1 MSKLIDSIKKYWYW
15 YLVGILF
22 LMQSGVFLIFN
33 DECYLQ
39 IHDNLDLFMAHYE
52 MLKVNGL
59 WFAHDV
65 NAPML
70 HGVTR
75 DLFGSEFNLY
85 NMLYIIFPG
94 VWAYIIG
101 YALKIAI
108 GMFSFVLLAKDI
120 IINNKEVSDDA
131 KAMEKYNFYK
141 PLIIVIGAAF
151 GLIPVFPTYG
161 IAFTSV
167 PLIVY
172 FLRRLYVLDAQKA
185 KLNKK
190 LPFYAAVFLYPLLSY
205 FSYHGF
211 FILCYMVCAVIILW
225 IKDKKIPKTTLV
237 SVLVLSV
244 GYMLFE
250 YRLFGAML
258 FDDTVTIRTTMN
270 HGNLTF
276 GEALKTAFT
285 EFVTAS
291 FHSQD
296 SHTYIVFPVVIAA
309 LIIINFMHIKRHE
322 AKKILTD
329 PINLVTLWIIFNVII
344 FGFYEFEPFRH
355 LIETIV
361 PKLTGFE
368 FARTA
373 YFNTFLWYA
382 LLLMVCMRMYD
393 LYKDSHDMNEENAG
407 TEDVSA
413 NGIKALR
420 VQKWEKAPVIA
431 ANIIVTLAILIVMF
445 APQVYNDFYYTCY
458 NEAYKV
464 IKHKE
469 TSTVNYREFYSKDL
483 FTDIKNDL
491 GYNGEWSVAYGLHP
505 AVLEYNGIATLD
517 GYLGMYP
524 QEYKEKWGRIIA
536 PALEGSPSLKDYFD
550 GWGARVTVYSGND
563 ENTYAPLRVM
573 TLSDN
578 SLTVDMDELTGLDCK
593 YIFSRIKFDN
603 DSETGIKLIKEYE
616 GAGHNSPYT
625 IYVYETP

>member
-1 MSKLIDSIKKYWYW
+1 MKKVINHIIKNWFW
-15 YLVGILF
+15 YLVGGLF
-22 LMQSGVFLIFN
+22 FLQALVFLIFN
-33 DECYLQ
+33 ENSYLQ
-39 IHDNLDLFMAHYE
+39 IHDNLDLFMAHYQ
-52 MLKVNGL
+52 MLKINGL
-59 WFAHDV
+59 WFKHGV

-75 DLFGSEFNLY
+75 DLFGSELNLY
-85 NMLYIIFPG
+85 NLLYIIFPG

-101 YALKIAI
+101 YGLKIAI
-108 GMFSFVLLAKDI
+108 GTFSFILLSKDVLKDKY
-120 IINNKEVSDDA
+120 INYRPIV
-131 KAMEKYNFYK
+131 
-141 PLIIVIGAAF
+141 IVIGAAF

-167 PLIVY
+167 PLIVF
-172 FLRRLYVLDAQKA
+172 FLRRLYHLDAESNGGKA
-185 KLNKK
+185 TKGDFKDGLKKK
-190 LPFYAAVFLYPLLSY
+190 LPYYIGVFLYPLLSY

-211 FILCYMVCAVIILW
+211 FILCYMVCAIIILW
-225 IKDKKIPKTTLV
+225 IKDKKIPKTTLI
-237 SVLVLSV
+237 SIPVLSL

-270 HGNLTF
+270 HGDISF
-276 GEALKTAFT
+276 GEAIRTAFN

-296 SHTYIVFPVVIAA
+296 SHTYIVLPVVI
-309 LIIINFMHIKRHE
+309 IGIVVINFLYIKNHE
-322 AKKILTD
+322 SKKILKD
-329 PINLVTLWIIFNVII
+329 PVNLILLWMIFNVLI
-344 FGFYEFEPFRH
+344 FGLYEFAPFRG

-382 LLLMVCMRMYD
+382 ELLLICIRLYD
-393 LYKDSHDMNEENAG
+393 LKGKNKLFGYA
-407 TEDVSA
+407 A
-413 NGIKALR
+413 NG
-420 VQKWEKAPVIA
+420 
-431 ANIIVTLAILIVMF
+431 IVTLAILVVMF
-445 APQVYNDFYYTCY
+445 VPQVYNDFYYTVY

-469 TSTVNYREFYSKDL
+469 TSTVNYREFYSQDL
-483 FTDIKNDL
+483 FDEIKSDM
-491 GYNGEWSVAYGLHP
+491 GYAGEWSVAYGVHP

-524 QEYKEKWGRIIA
+524 QEYKEKWGKVIA

-550 GWGARVTVYSGND
+550 GWGARVTVYSGDD

-573 TLSDN
+573 ELNDN
-578 SLTVDMDELTGLDCK
+578 SLVVNMDELMSLDCK

-603 DSETGIKLIKEYE
+603 DDETGIELIKTYE
-616 GAGHNSPYT
+616 GFNSPYT
-625 IYVYETP
+625 VYVYKLG